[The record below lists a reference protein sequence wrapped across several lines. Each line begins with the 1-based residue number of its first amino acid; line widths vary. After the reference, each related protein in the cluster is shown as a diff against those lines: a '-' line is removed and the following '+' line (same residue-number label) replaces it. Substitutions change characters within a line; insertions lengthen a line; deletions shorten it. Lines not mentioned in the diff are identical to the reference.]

1 MTEKTALRKKEKKS
15 NFYVWRNKDKHM
27 YMNWH
32 IRTYF
37 ALNSL
42 SVLLFSVKTIA
53 ILITAVIS
61 IPMMKNMAINF
72 TFNGL
77 KSSA

>member
-1 MTEKTALRKKEKKS
+1 
-15 NFYVWRNKDKHM
+15 M

-42 SVLLFSVKTIA
+42 SVFLFSVKTIA
-53 ILITAVIS
+53 ILITVVIL